1 VDGLDELDGMDVV
14 TSVVTTCQGDSP
26 RASGRVAGPVD
37 LQGRER
43 VIIPQAAHQR
53 LTIVNVA
60 VLAFDALPDG
70 SVAVS
75 VRR

>member
-1 VDGLDELDGMDVV
+1 MLSGASKSSKLRGSMDGLDELDGMDVV
-14 TSVVTTCQGDSP
+14 
-26 RASGRVAGPVD
+26 SG
-37 LQGRER
+37 
-43 VIIPQAAHQR
+43 ITPQAGHQR

-75 VRR
+75 MRR